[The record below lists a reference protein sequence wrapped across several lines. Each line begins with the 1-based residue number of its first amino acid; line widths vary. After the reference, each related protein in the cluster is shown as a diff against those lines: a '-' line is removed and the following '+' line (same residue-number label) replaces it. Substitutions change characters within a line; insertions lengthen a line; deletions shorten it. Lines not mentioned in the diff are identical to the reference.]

1 MTGRTGAGGRS
12 RPRPTRRALLGGG
25 GALAL
30 AGATGAGFGLAARR
44 GEAAP
49 PDPERPLRIAYL
61 PITDAAPLLIAHAR
75 GHFARAGIEVAEP
88 IRLRS
93 WSTMGEAL
101 LAGSVDLVHLLFPM
115 ALRMRLDL
123 GADIRVLGANHVDGS
138 ALTLGRD
145 VPEVAA
151 LAGRTLAVPGWYSIH
166 NVIVQQMLRA
176 EGLTPVV
183 RRTASRDRGEVTLV
197 PMAPAD
203 MIPALDAGSIGGY
216 TVADPF
222 NAMGESTGVG
232 TIGRFLGD
240 VWRSHPCCVTVATS
254 GLLRR
259 PAEQLQAVADA
270 LVLAQIDCRED
281 REGVAADLAGTY
293 LPQPLPAI
301 RAAMHR
307 DGAGHAHVAHP
318 DWRGEEIGFTPVLR
332 PGFTAQLVRELG
344 TTLLDAPLGAL
355 GELDPAAVHD
365 LVVDDTALRDAA
377 RRLDPDSLTALEDPE
392 VIDP

>member
-1 MTGRTGAGGRS
+1 MTRGPSGA
-12 RPRPTRRALLGGG
+12 RPSRRALLGGG

-30 AGATGAGFGLAARR
+30 SGAVGAGIGLGARR
-44 GEAAP
+44 GEAVP
-49 PDPERPLRIAYL
+49 PDPDRPLRIAYL

-75 GHFARAGIEVAEP
+75 GHFAREGIEVADP

-93 WSTMGEAL
+93 WATMGESL
-101 LAGSVDLVHLLFPM
+101 LAGSVDLAHLLFPM
-115 ALRMRLDL
+115 ALQMRLDL

-138 ALTLGRD
+138 ALTLGRE

-151 LAGRTLAVPGWYSIH
+151 LAGRTLAIPGWFSIH

-183 RRTASRDRGEVTLV
+183 RRAPSRARGEVTLL

-222 NAMGESTGVG
+222 NAMGESKGIG

-240 VWRSHPCCVTVATS
+240 VWRSHPCCVTVAT
-254 GLLRR
+254 GGFLQR
-259 PAEQLQAVADA
+259 PPEQLQAVADA
-270 LVLAQIDCRED
+270 LVRAQIDCRED
-281 REGVAADLAGTY
+281 RDGVAADLAGAY
-293 LPQPLPAI
+293 LPQPLSAI

-307 DGAGHAHVAHP
+307 TDSGHAHVGHP
-318 DWRGEEIGFTPVLR
+318 DWRGETIDFTPVLR
-332 PGFTAQLVRELG
+332 PGFTAQLVREMR
-344 TTLLDAPLGAL
+344 TSELDAPLGAL
-355 GELDPAAVHD
+355 AEIDPADAHD
-365 LVVDDTALRDAA
+365 RVVDDAALRDAA
-377 RRLDPDSLTALEDPE
+377 RRLDPASLAGLHDPE